1 MKIAVAG
8 GSGFVGRHFVAYAQN
23 HGHQVIVIS
32 RSKNQRFPE
41 NVEIVT
47 WEELLRDSGL
57 LNETEAI
64 VNLAGESINQRWT
77 NEAKQRIL
85 GSRVE
90 TAQAIAD
97 LVRQMEQKPA
107 VVVNA
112 SGISYYGTSE
122 TETFDESSPC
132 RITDFLAD
140 VTVKWEE
147 AIDRIKD
154 TRVVKLRVSLV
165 LAGDG
170 GALPKMAL
178 PYKLGFGGRV
188 GSGKQWM
195 SWIHISDMVRL
206 IDFCIKNPEMSG
218 PVNASSPQPV
228 TNDEFGRTLGQVLGR
243 PHYFPVPAWL
253 MKLVFGELS
262 VLLLQ
267 GQKAIPAKASAHGFS
282 FRFPNIKD
290 ALQDICNK

>member
-8 GSGFVGRHFVAYAQN
+8 GSGFIGRHFVAYAQN

>member
-8 GSGFVGRHFVAYAQN
+8 GSGLIGRHFIAYAQ
-23 HGHQVIVIS
+23 HQGHQVTVIS
-32 RSKNQRFPE
+32 RSKNRRLPFHA
-41 NVEIVT
+41 EIVT
-47 WEELLRDSGL
+47 WEELARNSGP
-57 LNETEAI
+57 LNGTEAI

-77 NEAKQRIL
+77 HEAKRRIL
-85 GSRVE
+85 NSRVE

-97 LVRQMEQKPA
+97 LVRRMEQKPA

-122 TETFDESSPC
+122 SETFDESSPC
-132 RITDFLAD
+132 RITDFLAE
-140 VTVKWEE
+140 VTAKWEE
-147 AIDRIKD
+147 AIDRIAD

-178 PYKLGFGGRV
+178 PYKLGVGGRV

-206 IDFCIKNPEMSG
+206 IDFCIQHPEMSG
-218 PVNASSPQPV
+218 PVNASSPHPV
-228 TNDEFGRTLGQVLGR
+228 TNDEFGRTLGQALGR

-282 FRFPNIKD
+282 FRFPAIKD
-290 ALQDICNK
+290 ALQDLYRK